1 MPIDLHTHSDRSDG
15 TESPRELVNAA
26 KRLGLDAIALTDHD
40 TTEGWEEALAA
51 ARAAGIGLVPGLEI
65 SCRYLGAGVHLLAYF
80 VDPDYGPLLTEL
92 DRIVDGRNSRLPAIV
107 ERLRDLGIDIS
118 AKDVRHVSGAT
129 AAMGRPHVADTLIA
143 KGVCTDRDD
152 AFRRFLSPGKPAYV
166 DRYAADLVEMIRLVG
181 EAGGVSVLA
190 HPWTRTSAAVLG
202 DQALGT
208 LAAKGLAGVE
218 VDHPDHD
225 EQARGRLRRIATD
238 LDLVITG
245 SSDYHGEGKASRF
258 ALGAN
263 STARSE
269 LDRLVA
275 LAGAAAAATRRSAPP
290 VVLR

>member
-65 SCRYLGAGVHLLAYF
+65 SCRYRGAGVHLLAYF

-166 DRYAADLVEMIRLVG
+166 DRYAADLVEMVRLVG

-225 EQARGRLRRIATD
+225 EQARARLRRIATD

>member
-15 TESPRELVNAA
+15 TQSPCDLVKAA
-26 KRLGLDAIALTDHD
+26 KRLALDAIALTDHD

>member
-15 TESPRELVNAA
+15 TQSPCDLVKAA
-26 KRLGLDAIALTDHD
+26 KRLALDAIALTDHD
-40 TTEGWEEALAA
+40 TTEGWDEALAA
-51 ARAAGIGLVPGLEI
+51 ARAVGIGLVPGLEI

-118 AKDVRHVSGAT
+118 VKDVRHVAGPT

-190 HPWTRTSAAVLG
+190 HPWTRTSEAVLG
-202 DQALGT
+202 DQALAT

-245 SSDYHGEGKASRF
+245 SSDYHGKGKPSRF

-275 LAGAAAAATRRSAPP
+275 LAGAAAAATHRSAPP

>member
-51 ARAAGIGLVPGLEI
+51 ARAAGIGLGPGLEI